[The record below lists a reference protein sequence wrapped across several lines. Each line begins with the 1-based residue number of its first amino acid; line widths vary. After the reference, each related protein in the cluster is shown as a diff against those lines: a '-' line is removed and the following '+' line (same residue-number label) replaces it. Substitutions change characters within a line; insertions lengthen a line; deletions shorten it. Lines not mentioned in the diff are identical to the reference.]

1 MDIFS
6 IREII
11 HQNKEDLWVKIGHY
25 DYFIYNPT
33 FSFSKHILDIYFFL
47 WNLLVNDISFYKIG
61 IIFAL

>member
-25 DYFIYNPT
+25 DYFYITP
-33 FSFSKHILDIYFFL
+33 LFL
-47 WNLLVNDISFYKIG
+47 SPNIFWIFISFYG
-61 IIFAL
+61 ICL